1 MAKIKHNDFLD
12 TVDEVITDAKNAGI
26 LHLHAEG
33 NSLNGRSIKIKGKDH
48 YHFGTTGYLGLEQ
61 DPRLKDAAIEAI
73 RNCGTQFPLSK
84 SYISHPLYAELEEKV
99 EAIYNA
105 PIIIT
110 KNSTLGHIA
119 VIPCAVRDEDAVILD
134 HQVHWSVQ
142 NATQILKTRGIPV
155 EMIRHNNMQM
165 LEDKIKK
172 FTKHQKIWYMAD
184 GVYSMYGD
192 YAPMQELMSLCA
204 KYPQLHLYFDD
215 VHGMSWCG
223 KNGAGFIMDKLGRL
237 SERMILFGTLSKT
250 FGASGAVVVCENKDL
265 HSKIKNFG
273 GPLTFSAQLEPAS
286 VAAAI
291 ASARIHLSP
300 EIYKLQEDLQGKIHH
315 FTVLLEKTDIPVV
328 ENNYS
333 PVFYIGTGM
342 PITGYKLVQR
352 LMKEGF
358 YVNLGLF
365 PAVPVKNTGIRITI
379 SRHNTKSDIEKLV
392 DALVYHYPK
401 ALEETGSSLDRV
413 HNAFRMK
420 EPLKVLK
427 KESNFSD
434 GLKVQLERSILQVDK
449 NEWDSF
455 FAGQG
460 CFDWEA
466 LRFLEGAFT
475 DNDPVPENNWKFY
488 YLIIRDAKKRPVLV
502 TFFTLSLW
510 KDDMLAPASI
520 SIETERKR
528 IKDPYY
534 LTSKVLSMGSLFTEG
549 DHLYLDRSNPSWKEA
564 LSIMIRELEKL
575 ERMSEP
581 GMMVLRDFTE
591 DDELNAIF
599 HGQGFI
605 KASMPEA
612 CIYSDFSWETME
624 DYVASLSSRSRRH
637 FNNDIKPYQE
647 KFDIYIKENLVEK
660 EIKLYYQ
667 LYKNVK
673 NNNPGLNTFS
683 YPYELFYKMASHPNW
698 EFIAIHLK
706 PEFDTRKDPEPVGV
720 MFCYK
725 NSGLT
730 YVPSLIGMDYD
741 FAHKYQVYRQ
751 LLFQTIKRCKEIN
764 FKKIDFGM
772 TAAFEKKK
780 VGASVMPKFSYIQ
793 TSDNFILEL
802 IGLMRNES

>member
-33 NSLNGRSIKIKGKDH
+33 NSLNGRSIKIKGKEH

-61 DPRLKDAAIEAI
+61 DVRLKDAAIEAI

-84 SYISHPLYAELEEKV
+84 SYISHPLYAALEEKV
-99 EAIYNA
+99 GSIYNA

-142 NATQILKTRGIPV
+142 NATQILKTRGVPV

-172 FTKHQKIWYMAD
+172 FTKCQKIWYMAD

-192 YAPMQELMSLCA
+192 HAPVQELLALSE

-223 KNGAGFIMDKLGRL
+223 RNGSGFIMDNLGRL
-237 SERMILFGTLSKT
+237 SEKMILFGTLSKT
-250 FGASGAVVVCENKDL
+250 FGASGAVMVCENKDL
-265 HSKIKNFG
+265 HAKIKNFG

-291 ASARIHLSP
+291 ASADIHLSP
-300 EIYKLQEDLQGKIHH
+300 EIYELQEELRDKIQY
-315 FTVLLEKTDIPVV
+315 FSDLLEETDIPVV
-328 ENNYS
+328 EKNYS
-333 PVFYIGTGM
+333 PVFFIGSGL
-342 PITGYKLVQR
+342 PVTGYNLVQR
-352 LMKEGF
+352 LMNEGF

-365 PAVPVKNTGIRITI
+365 PAVPVKNTGVRITI
-379 SRHNTKSDIEKLV
+379 SRHNTKSDIKKLV

-413 HNAFRMK
+413 YRAFRM
-420 EPLKVLK
+420 EGPLQGAKQEKSRDHGLQIQVEQSIHGIEK
-427 KESNFSD
+427 KD
-434 GLKVQLERSILQVDK
+434 
-449 NEWDSF
+449 WDAL
-455 FAGQG
+455 FAGCG

-466 LRFLEGAFT
+466 LDFLENSFT
-475 DNDPVPENNWKFY
+475 KDNAMKENDWKFY
-488 YLIIRDAKKRPVLV
+488 YLIIRDAEQRPILA
-502 TFFTLSLW
+502 TFFSLSLW

-520 SIETERKR
+520 SIETEHKR
-528 IKDPYY
+528 LQDSYY

-549 DHLYLDRSNPSWKEA
+549 DHLFLDRSHSLWKEA
-564 LSIMIRELEKL
+564 LTVLIQKVEELERQL
-575 ERMSEP
+575 QP
-581 GMMVLRDFTE
+581 GMVVMRDFAE
-591 DDELNAIF
+591 DKELNAIF

-605 KASMPEA
+605 KVAMPEA
-612 CIYSDFSWETME
+612 CIYSDFSWKTVE
-624 DYVASLSSRSRRH
+624 DYFSSLSARSRRH
-637 FNNDIKPYQE
+637 FNTDIKPYQE
-647 KFDIYIKENLVEK
+647 KFDILVKEEASR
-660 EIKLYYQ
+660 EDIDCYYQ

-673 NNNPGLNTFS
+673 NNNPGLNTFL
-683 YPYELFYKMASHPNW
+683 YPKELFLKMSRHPNW
-698 EFIAIHLK
+698 EFIVLQLK
-706 PEFDTRKDPEPVGV
+706 PEFDNRNHPRPVGV

-725 NSGLT
+725 NSKQT

-741 FAHKYQVYRQ
+741 VAHKYQVYRQ
-751 LLFQTIKRCKEIN
+751 LLFQTIKRCKELN
-764 FKKIDFGM
+764 YNQVDFGM

-780 VGASVMPKFSYIQ
+780 VGASVIPKFSYIQ
-793 TSDNFILEL
+793 TGDNYILEL
-802 IGLMRNES
+802 LGLMRNES